1 MFKDVLT
8 IARKELKSCFSDKV
22 ITAQILFLPFI
33 IVFGFSLL
41 VSAVS
46 NITDRTDTGNYTA
59 YYINDTKYVEEILSE
74 FDLES
79 DNKSDV
85 KSDISSQEL
94 DLLVVLPKN
103 LSVADDIGN
112 EDLKID
118 YSEIYL
124 NTEYEYCDEN
134 YIMKELFSILFP
146 GIILMSVFMVCM
158 NLAAETLAG
167 DKERGFLNMIL
178 ITPIKRSSIAAG
190 KAFCIFVLAV
200 ISSISAFI
208 GMVTAL
214 PYLAAHLGITDGF
227 SYGIREYVFLFMV
240 TITAAFAFVGIM
252 LILSAVA
259 GNVKRAASTAPVF
272 MLILMFAGML
282 TVVESVKEVVDSMGI
297 INACIPVWNTMVVMQ
312 DVFVCDVSPGF
323 AALTCIINLLLGGIA
338 VFIIGKLLENEK
350 IVNG

>member
-1 MFKDVLT
+1 M
-8 IARKELKSCFSDKV
+8 
-22 ITAQILFLPFI
+22 
-33 IVFGFSLL
+33 FGFSLL

-74 FDLES
+74 FDFES
-79 DNKSDV
+79 DNKSDNKSDI

-214 PYLAAHLGITDGF
+214 PYLAAHLRITDGF
-227 SYGIREYVFLFMV
+227 SYGIGAYVFLFMV

-282 TVVESVKEVVDSMGI
+282 TVVESVKEVVDSMEI
-297 INACIPVWNTMVVMQ
+297 INACIPVWNTMVAMQ
-312 DVFVCDVSPGF
+312 DILVCDVSPGF